1 MPTFILKQQVQKS
14 QASAAGVEQYDGGDV
29 LDTNNKQV
37 AVFAQLTETITGVTN
52 GQHGLNSGFSTLTLI
67 MLQGQ
72 QGQHSGG
79 GGGGGGGHN
88 AQAPESLT
96 LEGAVTFDGHPPTPP
111 TAGQPR
117 DIMQMTGSV
126 AAASQPF
133 ANLIAHTF
141 VLDRTSP
148 TMWKLTIH

>member
-29 LDTNNKQV
+29 LDTSNKQV
-37 AVFAQLTETITGVTN
+37 AVFGQLTETITNVTN

-67 MLQGQ
+67 MLQA
-72 QGQHSGG
+72 QHGPHGG

-96 LEGAVTFDGHPPTPP
+96 LEGAVTFEGHPPT
-111 TAGQPR
+111 AQQPR

-126 AAASQPF
+126 SAASQQF
-133 ANLIAHTF
+133 ANLIAHQF

-148 TMWKLTIH
+148 TTWKLTIN